1 MFLLSKNSKLI
12 SHSHELFTLLPPFK
26 SGQHPIF
33 VKTYNDCRILG
44 HSSDL
49 SFPSI
54 QFPNS
59 RKSIISN
66 PTSHWT
72 FALRQFLDKL
82 TLNPFTKRKA
92 NSSFLEFLTCCCH
105 WPCGFYRRTISK
117 IGNQQQMTTKPN
129 SKFSIQSLY
138 NSERGNLQ
146 IISMVPFT
154 PPL

>member
-12 SHSHELFTLLPPFK
+12 SHSHELFTLLPPLK

-82 TLNPFTKRKA
+82 TLNPFTKSKA
-92 NSSFLEFLTCCCH
+92 NCLAFLSSWHVAVTGLVDFTEGPSPKLET
-105 WPCGFYRRTISK
+105 
-117 IGNQQQMTTKPN
+117 N
-129 SKFSIQSLY
+129 SKWQLNQTA
-138 NSERGNLQ
+138 NSPFKAY
-146 IISMVPFT
+146 IILKEVT
-154 PPL
+154 CK